1 MNKYKLGE
9 FIRYY
14 RKKQKVS
21 QADLCRNLCSVAT
34 MSRIENGET
43 DTPVMMAQTLLE
55 RLGLNVN
62 KFELLLDRDDSR
74 YFRRRDEVDEALWK
88 RDIPLAEKELAAYE
102 AMVEEDKLHQQYIK
116 LQKAKILLLKAENA
130 EHFPEPMEK
139 ENLYNQAEQLL
150 AEAAEY
156 TIPKSSSKGEEL
168 LLSKIEI
175 EILLTKVRKYQK
187 ENLIRVHNYMK
198 KHYSMELMEEIYPMV
213 QLELAKILMEE
224 KKYQEALQEIED
236 GLEVTGNG
244 RSYCYCADLHFL
256 YAQVLPKLNKEME
269 EQVQE
274 ECVNQCL
281 QAYYLY
287 DFDEDKRAGEVVKY
301 LREVLQWECIEQEM

>member
-130 EHFPEPMEK
+130 EPYPEPMEK

-156 TIPKSSSKGEEL
+156 TIPKSSSEGEEL

-187 ENLIRVHNYMK
+187 ENLLRVHNYMK

-256 YAQVLPKLNKEME
+256 YAQVLPKLNAEME

-274 ECVNQCL
+274 ECVSQCL

>member
-130 EHFPEPMEK
+130 EPSPEPVEK
-139 ENLYNQAEQLL
+139 ENLYNRAEQLL

-156 TIPKSSSKGEEL
+156 TIPKSSSEGEEL

-187 ENLIRVHNYMK
+187 ENLLRVHNYMK

-213 QLELAKILMEE
+213 QLELAKILIEE
-224 KKYQEALQEIED
+224 KKYQEALREIED

-256 YAQVLPKLNKEME
+256 YAQVLPKLNAEME
-269 EQVQE
+269 EQIQE
-274 ECVNQCL
+274 ECVSQCL

>member
-74 YFRRRDEVDEALWK
+74 YFRRRDEVDEAIWK
-88 RDIPLAEKELAAYE
+88 KDVLLAEKELAAYE
-102 AMVEEDKLHQQYIK
+102 SMVDDDKLHQQYIK
-116 LQKAKILLLKAENA
+116 LQKAKILLLKAENS
-130 EHFPEPMEK
+130 EKSSEPMEK
-139 ENLYNQAEQLL
+139 EKLFNQAEQLL
-150 AEAAEY
+150 QEAAEY
-156 TIPKSSSKGEEL
+156 TIPKDNSEEEEL

-175 EILLTKVRKYQK
+175 EILLTKVRKYHK
-187 ENLIRVHNYMK
+187 ENLLRVHRYMK
-198 KHYSMELMEEIYPMV
+198 KHYSMELKEEIYPMV

-224 KKYQEALQEIED
+224 KKYSEALQEIED

-256 YAQVLPKLNKEME
+256 YAKVLPKLNVGLE

-287 DFDEDKRAGEVVKY
+287 DFDGDEQAGEVEKY
-301 LREVLQWECIEQEM
+301 LREVLQWECIGQEM

>member
-102 AMVEEDKLHQQYIK
+102 TMVEEDKLHQQYIK

-130 EHFPEPMEK
+130 EFSPEPMEK

-156 TIPKSSSKGEEL
+156 TIPKSSSEGEEL

-187 ENLIRVHNYMK
+187 ENLLRVHNYMK

-256 YAQVLPKLNKEME
+256 YAQV
-269 EQVQE
+269 
-274 ECVNQCL
+274 
-281 QAYYLY
+281 
-287 DFDEDKRAGEVVKY
+287 
-301 LREVLQWECIEQEM
+301 

>member
-130 EHFPEPMEK
+130 EPSPEPMEK

-156 TIPKSSSKGEEL
+156 TIPKSSSEGEEL

-187 ENLIRVHNYMK
+187 ENLLRVHNYMK

-213 QLELAKILMEE
+213 QLELAKILIEE
-224 KKYQEALQEIED
+224 KKYQEALREIED

-256 YAQVLPKLNKEME
+256 YAQVLPKLNAEME
-269 EQVQE
+269 EQIQE
-274 ECVNQCL
+274 ECVSQCL

>member
-14 RKKQKVS
+14 RKRQKVS

-102 AMVEEDKLHQQYIK
+102 TMVEEDKLHQQYIK

-130 EHFPEPMEK
+130 EFSPEPMEK

-156 TIPKSSSKGEEL
+156 TIPKSSSEGEEL

-187 ENLIRVHNYMK
+187 ENLLRVHNYMK

-256 YAQVLPKLNKEME
+256 YAQVLPKLNAEME
-269 EQVQE
+269 EQVQA
-274 ECVNQCL
+274 ECVSQCL

>member
-1 MNKYKLGE
+1 M
-9 FIRYY
+9 
-14 RKKQKVS
+14 
-21 QADLCRNLCSVAT
+21 CRNLCSVAT

-102 AMVEEDKLHQQYIK
+102 TMVEEDKLHQQYIK

-130 EHFPEPMEK
+130 EFSPEPMEK

-156 TIPKSSSKGEEL
+156 TIPKSSSEGEEL

-187 ENLIRVHNYMK
+187 ENLLRVHNYMK

-256 YAQVLPKLNKEME
+256 YAQVLPKLNAEME
-269 EQVQE
+269 EQVQA
-274 ECVNQCL
+274 ECVSQCL